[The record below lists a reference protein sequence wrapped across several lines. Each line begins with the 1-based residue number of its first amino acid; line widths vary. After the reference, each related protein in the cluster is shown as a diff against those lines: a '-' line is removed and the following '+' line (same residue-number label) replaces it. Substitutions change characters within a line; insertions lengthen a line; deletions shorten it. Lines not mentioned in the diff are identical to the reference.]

1 MLLEVTKK
9 MPRSQTLI
17 NNLATTPSSASAKFN
32 RDSVERALT
41 VHLGA
46 NGDWLPDGK
55 GGYTISTTHGIIRL
69 RTVREAAIFVY
80 GCAEKRRRM
89 ERGK

>member
-1 MLLEVTKK
+1 MA
-9 MPRSQTLI
+9 RSQTLI
-17 NNLATTPSSASAKFN
+17 KNNSASKVSGAAKFN
-32 RDSVERALT
+32 QDSVERALT
-41 VHLGA
+41 IHLGA

-55 GGYTISTTHGIIRL
+55 GGYTISTAHGIIRL

-89 ERGK
+89 NRAERGK